1 MENSFSLMGKTT
13 RRTSN
18 NFTIIKSITII
29 FMYVSRIKKN
39 LSYFFFTLTHT
50 LIISFKGDNTLLS
63 HFYFLFHA
71 QLSFL
76 AALSFLFCGNPCC
89 CYPPSSVPPKRNS
102 FSFSLLVSRSIFPL
116 PHSENPWVKAKVEAY
131 KFFVTLSIYKTL
143 FLFPFKLGIHYF
155 FNKE

>member
-39 LSYFFFTLTHT
+39 LSYFFFTLTHI
-50 LIISFKGDNTLLS
+50 LIISFKGDNTLLF

-89 CYPPSSVPPKRNS
+89 CYPPSSVPPKRKS

-116 PHSENPWVKAKVEAY
+116 PHSENPWVKPINS
-131 KFFVTLSIYKTL
+131 L
-143 FLFPFKLGIHYF
+143 
-155 FNKE
+155 

>member
-29 FMYVSRIKKN
+29 FMYVSRIKKI
-39 LSYFFFTLTHT
+39 LSFFFFTLTHT
-50 LIISFKGDNTLLS
+50 LIISFKGDNTLLF

-76 AALSFLFCGNPCC
+76 VALSFLFCSNPCC
-89 CYPPSSVPPKRNS
+89 CSPPSFVPPKRKS
-102 FSFSLLVSRSIFPL
+102 FSFPLLVSHSIFPL
-116 PHSENPWVKAKVEAY
+116 PIER
-131 KFFVTLSIYKTL
+131 TLGPKPKPKPSNSL
-143 FLFPFKLGIHYF
+143 
-155 FNKE
+155 